1 VLALGDREILV
12 QSTGGG
18 PVLALGDREIL
29 VQSTGRRQSGD
40 DYGRTVA
47 ESRALNWCIVGTA
60 RERGQG

>member
-1 VLALGDREILV
+1 M
-12 QSTGGG
+12 
-18 PVLALGDREIL
+18 LALGDREIL

-60 RERGQG
+60 RERAKGEDPARG